1 MFKKLQR
8 LDYWIAVPFAV
19 LSLLGIVMVFSATQ
33 NAYLAP
39 LYSFAKQAVF
49 VAVGWAAALFT
60 FKVNRRVIR
69 GEGFLSMLMIVTFGL
84 LVLARLAP
92 AINGAHGWINLGP
105 VTLQPVELAK
115 IALILYFAHYLSRRH
130 WLPGKGISGFL
141 RSWNQS
147 GYLPKLVL
155 PFAIL
160 AITLAMPD
168 MGNLFITLAVL
179 MMMLLASGVRLK
191 DNIFWVVLFFLI
203 LAFLPQIISFFD
215 LKESGSYAI
224 RRLSNFVDPWYN
236 MDQSRQLLYSYY
248 AISHGGLFGVG
259 LGNSLLK
266 PYLPESNTDFIM
278 AVATE
283 ELGAILVVVVLVLM
297 LILIGRLVYVGIK
310 RNSQYDRLFLYGL
323 AGLLIMQSFV
333 NLGGV
338 LGLLPIT
345 GVVFPFISGGGSS
358 FVFFSAAVGYALNI
372 AATDKKPA
380 RPNPQDD
387 AARRELKH

>member
-8 LDYWIAVPFAV
+8 LDYWIAVPYAV
-19 LSLLGIVMVFSATQ
+19 LSLIGIVMVFSATQ

-39 LYSFAKQAVF
+39 IMSFAKQAIF
-49 VAVGWAAALFT
+49 VVVGWSAAFFT
-60 FKVNRRVIR
+60 FKINRKVLRSATLLNALLV
-69 GEGFLSMLMIVTFGL
+69 VTTIL

-92 AINGAHGWINLGP
+92 AVNGAHGWINLGP

-115 IALILYFAHYLSRRH
+115 IILIVYFAHWLSVYP
-130 WLPGKGISGFL
+130 WQPGKGLTGFIRL
-141 RSWNQS
+141 WFQKGRW
-147 GYLPKLVL
+147 LKLVFPGL
-155 PFAIL
+155 L
-160 AITLAMPD
+160 LVITLAMPD
-168 MGNLFITLAVL
+168 MGNFFITIAVL
-179 MMMLLASGVRLK
+179 TLMVLASGVKPKANL
-191 DNIFWVVLFFLI
+191 ILLVLFFLV

-215 LKESGSYAI
+215 LKESSSYAI

-259 LGNSLLK
+259 LGNSLIK

-278 AVATE
+278 AVAAE
-283 ELGAILVVVVLVLM
+283 ELGAILVAVVLGLM
-297 LILIGRLVYVGIK
+297 MILIGRLVIIGIK
-310 RNSQYDRLFLYGL
+310 QKVQYNRLFLYGL
-323 AGLLIMQSFV
+323 AALLIMQSFV

-358 FVFFSAAVGYALNI
+358 YVFFSAAVGYALNI
-372 AATDKKPA
+372 AAQGKQLA

>member
-19 LSLLGIVMVFSATQ
+19 LSLIGIVMVFSATQ

-39 LYSFAKQAVF
+39 VMSFAKQAIF
-49 VAVGWAAALFT
+49 VLVGWSVAFFT
-60 FKVNRRVIR
+60 FKINRKVLRSQSV
-69 GEGFLSMLMIVTFGL
+69 LNMLLFITTIL
-84 LVLARLAP
+84 LILARLAP
-92 AINGAHGWINLGP
+92 AVNGAHGWINLGP

-115 IALILYFAHYLSRRH
+115 IILILYFAHWFTVSPWR
-130 WLPGKGISGFL
+130 PGKGLSGFI
-141 RSWNQS
+141 RSWLRP
-147 GYLPKLVL
+147 GYPVKLL
-155 PFAIL
+155 WPIAIL
-160 AITLAMPD
+160 AITMAMPD
-168 MGNLFITLAVL
+168 IGNLFITLAVL
-179 MMMLLASGVRLK
+179 TLLVLSSGVKPKPNL
-191 DNIFWVVLFFLI
+191 ILVVLFFLV
-203 LAFLPQIISFFD
+203 LAFLPEIISFLD
-215 LKESGSYAI
+215 LKESSSYAI

-259 LGNSLLK
+259 LGNSLIK

-278 AVATE
+278 AVAAE
-283 ELGAILVVVVLVLM
+283 ELGAVLVVVVLGLM
-297 LILIGRLVYVGIK
+297 MILIGRLVVIGVRQK
-310 RNSQYDRLFLYGL
+310 SQYNRLFLYGL

-372 AATDKKPA
+372 AAQGKEPA

>member
-19 LSLLGIVMVFSATQ
+19 LSLIGIVMVFSATQ

-39 LYSFAKQAVF
+39 VMSFAKQAIF
-49 VAVGWAAALFT
+49 VLVGWSAAFFT
-60 FKVNRRVIR
+60 FKINRQVLRSQS
-69 GEGFLSMLMIVTFGL
+69 LLNMLLFGTTVL

-92 AINGAHGWINLGP
+92 AVNGAHGWINLGQ

-115 IALILYFAHYLSRRH
+115 IILILYFAHWFSKVPWR
-130 WLPGKGISGFL
+130 PGRGLSGFI
-141 RSWNQS
+141 RSWLQP
-147 GYLPKLVL
+147 GRPVKLL
-155 PFAIL
+155 WPIAIL
-160 AITLAMPD
+160 ALTLAMPD

-179 MMMLLASGVRLK
+179 TLLVLASGVKPKANL
-191 DNIFWVVLFFLI
+191 ILVVVFFLA
-203 LAFLPQIISFFD
+203 LAFLPEIFSFFD
-215 LKESGSYAI
+215 LKESSSYAI

-259 LGNSLLK
+259 LGNSLIK

-278 AVATE
+278 AVAAE
-283 ELGAILVVVVLVLM
+283 ELGAVLVVVVLGLM
-297 LILIGRLVYVGIK
+297 MILIGRLVLIGIRQK
-310 RNSQYDRLFLYGL
+310 SQYNRLFLYGL

-372 AATDKKPA
+372 AAQNKEPA

-387 AARRELKH
+387 AARRELKR

>member
-49 VAVGWAAALFT
+49 VAVGWSAAFFA
-60 FKVNRRVIR
+60 FKVNRKVIR
-69 GEGFLSMLMIVTFGL
+69 GEGFLTMLMIVTFGL
-84 LVLARLAP
+84 LVVARLAP

-115 IALILYFAHYLSRRH
+115 IALILYFSHYLAVRH
-130 WLPGKGISGFL
+130 WLPGKGVRGFL

-147 GYLPKLVL
+147 GYLPKLIL
-155 PFAIL
+155 PIMML
-160 AITLAMPD
+160 GITLVMPD
-168 MGNLFITLAVL
+168 MGNLFITMAVL
-179 MMMLLASGVRLK
+179 MMLLLASGVKVK
-191 DNIFWVVLFFLI
+191 DNIIWVVLFFLI
-203 LAFLPQIISFFD
+203 LAFLPEIISFFD
-215 LKESGSYAI
+215 LKESSSYAI

-278 AVATE
+278 AVAAE
-283 ELGAILVVVVLVLM
+283 ELGAVLVVVVLILM
-297 LILIGRLVYVGIK
+297 LILIGRLVLVGIRQK
-310 RNSQYDRLFLYGL
+310 SQYNRLFMYGL

-372 AATDKKPA
+372 AATAKKPA

>member
-19 LSLLGIVMVFSATQ
+19 LSLIGIVMVFSATQ

-49 VAVGWAAALFT
+49 VAVGWGAAFFT
-60 FKVNRRVIR
+60 FRVNRKVVK
-69 GEGFLSMLMIVTFGL
+69 GEGFLNLLMVATFGL
-84 LVLARLAP
+84 LVMARLAP

-105 VTLQPVELAK
+105 MTLQPVELAK
-115 IALILYFAHYLSRRH
+115 IALILYFAHYLSKRP
-130 WLPGKGISGFL
+130 WIPGRGLSGFL

-147 GYLPKLVL
+147 GYLPKLIL
-155 PFAIL
+155 PLFIL
-160 AITLAMPD
+160 GITLAMPD
-168 MGNLFITLAVL
+168 MGNLFITLAIL
-179 MMMLLASGVRLK
+179 MMMLLASGVKVRV
-191 DNIFWVVLFFLI
+191 NIFWVVLFFLV

-215 LKESGSYAI
+215 LKESSSYAI

-236 MDQSRQLLYSYY
+236 MDQSRQLLYAYY

-278 AVATE
+278 AVAAE
-283 ELGAILVVVVLVLM
+283 ELGAVLVVVVLLLL
-297 LILIGRLVYVGIK
+297 LILIARLVIVGIAQK
-310 RNSQYDRLFLYGL
+310 NQYNRLFLYGL
-323 AGLLIMQSFV
+323 AGLLLMQSFV

-372 AATDKKPA
+372 SAVDKKIA

-387 AARRELKH
+387 AARRDLKH

>member
-8 LDYWIAVPFAV
+8 LDYWIAVPYAV

-39 LYSFAKQAVF
+39 VMSFAKQAIF
-49 VAVGWAAALFT
+49 VVVGWAAAFMT
-60 FKVNRRVIR
+60 FKINRNALRSPVLLNILLF
-69 GEGFLSMLMIVTFGL
+69 GTTILMVA
-84 LVLARLAP
+84 ARLAP
-92 AINGAHGWINLGP
+92 AVNGAHGWINLGQ

-115 IALILYFAHYLSRRH
+115 IMLILYFAHWFTVYP
-130 WLPGKGISGFL
+130 WKPGKGLGGFI
-141 RSWNQS
+141 RTWVQP
-147 GYLPKLVL
+147 GRPVKLL
-155 PFAIL
+155 WPIAIL
-160 AITLAMPD
+160 ALTLIMPD
-168 MGNLFITLAVL
+168 LGNLFITVSVL
-179 MMMLLASGVRLK
+179 ILMVLASGVKPRANL
-191 DNIFWVVLFFLI
+191 ILVVIFFLM
-203 LAFLPQIISFFD
+203 LAFLPQIISALD
-215 LKESGSYAI
+215 LKESSSYAV

-259 LGNSLLK
+259 LGNSLIK

-283 ELGAILVVVVLVLM
+283 ELGAVLVVVVLGLM
-297 LILIGRLVYVGIK
+297 MILIGRLVVLGIHQK
-310 RNSQYDRLFLYGL
+310 SQYNRLFLYGL
-323 AGLLIMQSFV
+323 AGLLTMQSFV

-372 AATDKKPA
+372 AAQHVQPT
-380 RPNPQDD
+380 RPSPQDD